1 VSHQLDLP
9 QPVFVFELKLAAVMQ
24 RAIPHFEDIPKFPS
38 IKRDLAIVVDEG
50 IDAQTVS
57 DCIQGASTAMLTNLK
72 LFDVYQGKG
81 IDSGRKSLAFSLTLQ
96 DKERT
101 LTDQDVDVAIDE
113 ILSSLSREL
122 GATLRN

>member
-1 VSHQLDLP
+1 
-9 QPVFVFELKLAAVMQ
+9 MQ
-24 RAIPHFEDIPKFPS
+24 RAIPLFEDIPKFPS

-50 IDAQTVS
+50 VDAETVS
-57 DCIQGASTAMLTNLK
+57 NCIRRVSTTLLTNLK

-101 LTDQDVDVAIDE
+101 LTDQDVDVTIDE
-113 ILSSLSREL
+113 ILSTLNKEL

>member
-1 VSHQLDLP
+1 
-9 QPVFVFELKLAAVMQ
+9 MQ
-24 RAIPHFEDIPKFPS
+24 SEIPHFEEIPKFPS

-50 IDAQTVS
+50 VSAQLVS
-57 DCIQGASTAMLTNLK
+57 DCIRRVSTAMLTNLK

-96 DKERT
+96 DRDRT

-113 ILSSLSREL
+113 ILSTLNREL
-122 GATLRN
+122 GATLRT

>member
-1 VSHQLDLP
+1 
-9 QPVFVFELKLAAVMQ
+9 MQ
-24 RAIPHFEDIPKFPS
+24 RAVPRFEDIPKFPS

-50 IDAQTVS
+50 VDAQTVS
-57 DCIQGASTAMLTNLK
+57 DCIRRASTTLLTNLK

-96 DKERT
+96 DNERT
-101 LTDQDVDVAIDE
+101 LTDQDVDVAIDD
-113 ILSSLSREL
+113 ILSTLNQEL

>member
-1 VSHQLDLP
+1 
-9 QPVFVFELKLAAVMQ
+9 M
-24 RAIPHFEDIPKFPS
+24 
-38 IKRDLAIVVDEG
+38 VDEG
-50 IDAQTVS
+50 VTAQAVS
-57 DCIQGASTAMLTNLK
+57 DCIQGTSTAMLRNLK

-96 DKERT
+96 DHDRT

-113 ILSSLSREL
+113 ILSALNREL

>member
-1 VSHQLDLP
+1 
-9 QPVFVFELKLAAVMQ
+9 MQ
-24 RAIPHFEDIPKFPS
+24 RTIPQFEDIPKFPS
-38 IKRDLAIVVDEG
+38 IKRDLAIVVNEAV
-50 IDAQTVS
+50 DANTVT
-57 DCIQGASTAMLTNLK
+57 DCIRSASTTLLTNLK

-101 LTDQDVDVAIDE
+101 LTDQDVDVAIDK
-113 ILSSLSREL
+113 ILSTLNQEL